1 MVKYEILRIYS
12 SIDLTYIVTMIIRP
26 SAAILTCSLLIA
38 GAIGCGSPSASDKSV
53 EGVRAA
59 LSDYVTLASEGKVDE
74 ICDKYITEA
83 VKKKLEP
90 LGTCEQV
97 IGATASRLPKVD
109 QIQDLKITI
118 DGNTARFELAN
129 DTAEFTYVD
138 GTWKVADDGQSTN

>member
-1 MVKYEILRIYS
+1 
-12 SIDLTYIVTMIIRP
+12 
-26 SAAILTCSLLIA
+26 
-38 GAIGCGSPSASDKSV
+38 
-53 EGVRAA
+53 VRAA